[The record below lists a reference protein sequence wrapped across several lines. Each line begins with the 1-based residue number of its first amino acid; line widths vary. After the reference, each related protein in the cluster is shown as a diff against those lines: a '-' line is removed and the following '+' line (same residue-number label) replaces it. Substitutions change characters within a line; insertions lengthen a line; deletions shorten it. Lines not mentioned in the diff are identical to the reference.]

1 LSEPGDA
8 ARIAAL
14 ERELAELRAAAPAH
28 SMPPS
33 LLMRIEEVEDQL
45 LEARATSPEMPKPTP
60 PDPSED
66 TN

>member
-1 LSEPGDA
+1 VSEPGDA

-33 LLMRIEEVEDQL
+33 LLMRIEELEDQL
-45 LEARATSPEMPKPTP
+45 AEARAASPDTPQPTP

-66 TN
+66 AE